1 MHNTTEIPGKFENIE
16 QRVLEAKSN
25 QDELN
30 SLIEEYIPFIRKT
43 AVKVIPSSAYDSYS
57 TTAMSAFAEA
67 IEKFRITEGKFLGFA
82 SLVIT
87 NRVKDQIRKEFKPDE
102 FPSDE
107 IEIEASFEDK
117 TDRKIEVDMF
127 RGELTNYGIFLDD
140 LLKNSPKRKGSR
152 LKANKAAKALAD
164 SDFLFNILVETKK
177 LPLKRLSEVSG
188 IAEKL
193 IEQKRK
199 YIIARA
205 LLRQNKYSYLR
216 EYVK

>member
-1 MHNTTEIPGKFENIE
+1 MHNTTERPVKFENIE

-67 IEKFRITEGKFLGFA
+67 IEKFRNTEGKFLGFA

-102 FPSDE
+102 FPSDK
-107 IEIEASFEDK
+107 IEIEASFEEK
-117 TDRKIEVDMF
+117 TDRKLEVDVF

-140 LLKNSPKRKGSR
+140 LLKNSPKHKGSR

-164 SDFLFNILVETKK
+164 SDFLFNVLVETKK

-188 IAEKL
+188 ITEKL

-205 LLRQNKYSYLR
+205 LIRQNKYSYLR

>member
-1 MHNTTEIPGKFENIE
+1 MHNTTKRPVEFENIE
-16 QRVLEAKSN
+16 MRVLEAQKN

-43 AVKVIPSSAYDSYS
+43 TVKVIPSTVYDSYS
-57 TTAMSAFAEA
+57 TTAMSAFSEA
-67 IEKFRITEGKFLGFA
+67 VKKFRNTEGKFLGFA
-82 SLVIT
+82 ALVIT
-87 NRVKDQIRKEFKPDE
+87 NRIKDQIRKEFKPDE
-102 FPSDE
+102 IPSDE
-107 IEIEASFEDK
+107 IEIEASFEEE
-117 TDRKIEVDMF
+117 TDRKMEVDMF

-140 LLKNSPKRKGSR
+140 LLKDSPKHKGSR

-164 SDFLFNILVETKK
+164 SDFLFNILLETKK
-177 LPLKRLSEVSG
+177 VPLKRLSEVSG